1 MRISAKGEYALKALL
16 DLAMNYDKGLIPIH
30 GIAERQ
36 GIPQRYL
43 EQVLLMLKRGGFLVS
58 RRGAAGGYHL
68 VRPPE
73 EISVGEVV
81 RAVEGSLSPFD
92 SSRRP
97 GRRAPNDELSELWRE
112 VSEAVSNVID
122 RVTLA
127 DLVKRAYERKAIAR
141 PMYHI

>member
-1 MRISAKGEYALKALL
+1 MRISAKGEYAIKALL
-16 DLAMNYDKGLIPIH
+16 DLAINYDKGLIPIH

-43 EQVLLMLKRGGFLVS
+43 EQVLLVLKRGGLLVS
-58 RRGAAGGYHL
+58 RRGASGGYHL
-68 VRPPE
+68 VRPPD
-73 EISVGEVV
+73 EISVGEVI
-81 RAVEGSLSPFD
+81 RAVEGFSPFD

-97 GRRAPNDELSELWRE
+97 GRRDPTDELSDLWRE

-122 RVTLA
+122 RVTFA
-127 DLVKRAYERKAIAR
+127 DLVKRADERKAVAR